1 MAQQQEQTKTL
12 TKFDEKSGKIQQNL
26 KTSFDT
32 SAFMPD
38 IFVNEHNNL
47 NIKPQAKKQRFSK
60 LSQRRNSS

>member
-1 MAQQQEQTKTL
+1 MAQQQEQTKTF

-32 SAFMPD
+32 SAIMPD

-47 NIKPQAKKQRFSK
+47 NIKP
-60 LSQRRNSS
+60 

>member
-1 MAQQQEQTKTL
+1 MAQQQEQTKTF

-32 SAFMPD
+32 SAIMPD